1 MSAAR
6 TRPAV
11 VVDVA
16 SASAVGVDDLRK
28 ALGVRARSRRVDWY
42 EVGDTIDPD
51 GRVDP
56 DGIADDGDGVAARA
70 VAAGAPTVI
79 ACGDD
84 TTVRRCLEAVVG
96 TGTALGI
103 VSLGSG
109 ALLASNLGLPPGL
122 ESVPHALEGE
132 VARLDVGDANG
143 EVFAVHAGF
152 GVDALHGVRT
162 DTDPGPGIGEVLLQL
177 VSLRRRH
184 TPVIVHVDGV
194 QRFEGRTACLLV
206 ANCSGGPGRGVLVPD
221 VDPTD
226 GLLDVAV
233 LAPRGP
239 LAWAQ
244 VLWRLARG
252 RPQRSEHVLRAR
264 GEWVFVQLW
273 HRRGYELDGEPR
285 PPVKRL
291 DVRAW
296 PEALA
301 VRVPSSPRADE
312 PAHDGPA
319 GDGPAGDGHAG
330 DGPAGDG
337 PAGDG
342 PAPRGASDGGGTAGR
357 SSNGGGSNGDDR
369 RSAEVDEAS
378 TN

>member
-1 MSAAR
+1 
-6 TRPAV
+6 RPAV

-16 SASAVGVDDLRK
+16 SAAAVGVDDLRR
-28 ALGVRARSRRVDWY
+28 ALGIRARARRVDWY

-70 VAAGAPTVI
+70 VASGAPTVI

-96 TGTALGI
+96 TSTALGI

-109 ALLASNLGLPPGL
+109 ALLAANLGLPPGL
-122 ESVPHALEGE
+122 ESVPHALEGD
-132 VARLDVGDANG
+132 VVRLDVGDANG

-152 GVDALHGVRT
+152 GVDALHGVRAAG
-162 DTDPGPGIGEVLLQL
+162 DQGPGIGEVLRQL

-184 TPVIVHVDGV
+184 AAVIVHVDGV

-221 VDPTD
+221 VEPTD
-226 GLLDVAV
+226 GMLDLAV

-244 VLWRLARG
+244 VLWRLAMG
-252 RPQRSEHVLRAR
+252 RPQRPEHVLRAR

-273 HRRGYELDGEPR
+273 RRHAYELDGEPR
-285 PPVKRL
+285 PPARRL
-291 DVRAW
+291 DVRVW

-301 VRVPSSPRADE
+301 VRVPPAPSDDEPSADERAGDEPSGDEPSGDE
-312 PAHDGPA
+312 PAGRAVPP
-319 GDGPAGDGHAG
+319 GTTS
-330 DGPAGDG
+330 
-337 PAGDG
+337 
-342 PAPRGASDGGGTAGR
+342 GAA
-357 SSNGGGSNGDDR
+357 SNGNDR
-369 RSAEVDEAS
+369 RVAEVDEAS